1 MSTQPPLHRRFL
13 PVRLETTSP
22 SHRQPGGPLTPPES
36 ILGLDAANDDKEN
49 PSLDA
54 VKIQSIQEPTPPA
67 ITQLPKPIETTRSSH
82 RILSTIQSE
91 DTPESKDSTPSTPP
105 NCNEEE
111 VTWAQDDA
119 STPRRRRSAMAQPPQ
134 SPTTTH
140 LTPLKLTSS
149 PRFKP
154 QLIETTRRSRRASQ
168 PYAGPIAELASP
180 SPSDR
185 EVIASTPIIRKEVV
199 PHHKLTIWMPP
210 DYSQA
215 LAPRPKRPPPRPLDG
230 RSDLL
235 TPHESRSS
243 SLPPPLAPYRQ
254 GSMRPHFNTREN
266 TSAGNHTDSSTP
278 TGDTPQIFIRGFG
291 GDKQLFSA
299 GDQWSATPT
308 PSTSASDRPRDSS
321 YSSTPSLSGS
331 FDSSLQSQ
339 ADFHCI
345 RELSTSQHLART
357 RESCDERYSG
367 YLLSLAA
374 IAAEQQL
381 KEKSLKE
388 QVESSFPNRDFCYEP
403 VSHWGPGDEDSEESR
418 ANTKSS
424 KDFTDGADDEIDVAD
439 IDSDDESDDGFEGPP
454 ELPHEMLGRKESAQ
468 AKHVVDL
475 GNGMLLG
482 IPEPLPSPPTEAG
495 MTMEEILAHEEK
507 LVRQRAESTFRKVAE
522 EASAPSFKDPFWTN
536 GTSKT
541 KALDGKALKELRGE
555 GKKREEE
562 LRVMR
567 DAATPPMLGEDL
579 VFRMCPSPQRT
590 KCETD
595 QRHKV
600 QVPKATNGGGLWGG
614 YCVSDGKGDRTDQVR
629 RGPQL
634 LETPG
639 TQTPLD
645 ELEDSAESSVG
656 YSFLPLTEGSSSSD
670 SSKGKRSTHSRNSS
684 GLRLLNG
691 LDERLQAEVAKVRRE
706 EKIRE
711 EFDDKF
717 ITQVYNYLSLGWPLL
732 AREYDAELSKIS
744 GVPIEELRVND
755 ANPDGL
761 GNIGIKT
768 VCWEREK
775 SEEKSLRGTNENSQ
789 ASSGNDDSGGENVA
803 MRGNARWNALK
814 TYIHEWARQ
823 HPDLDE
829 EGKTEWGDETSRRK
843 GSWAI

>member
-1 MSTQPPLHRRFL
+1 MP
-13 PVRLETTSP
+13 LETTSR
-22 SHRQPGGPLTPPES
+22 SHKHIEAPLTPPES
-36 ILGLDAANDDKEN
+36 LLGLDAGDDDKEN
-49 PSLDA
+49 PSA
-54 VKIQSIQEPTPPA
+54 AEVKTQSIQKPTPPP
-67 ITQLPKPIETTRSSH
+67 IRQLPKPIETTRRSH
-82 RILSTIQSE
+82 KILSAIQSE
-91 DTPESKDSTPSTPP
+91 DTPQSEDLLPSTTTE
-105 NCNEEE
+105 CNQAE
-111 VTWAQDDA
+111 VTQARDDT
-119 STPRRRRSAMAQPPQ
+119 STLRPLCSAAAQPPQ
-134 SPTTTH
+134 QGTITQ

-154 QLIETTRRSRRASQ
+154 QLIETTRRSRRVVQ
-168 PYAGPIAELASP
+168 PYNGPIAELASP
-180 SPSDR
+180 LPSDR
-185 EVIASTPIIRKEVV
+185 EDTTPTPTIRKVV
-199 PHHKLTIWMPP
+199 PHHTLTIWMPP
-210 DYSQA
+210 DITQA
-215 LAPRPKRPPPRPLDG
+215 PAQRPKRPPPRPLDG

-235 TPHESRSS
+235 IPHESRSS
-243 SLPPPLAPYRQ
+243 SPLPPLAPYRQ
-254 GSMRPHFNTREN
+254 GSMRPHFNTRVN
-266 TSAGNHTDSSTP
+266 TSAGSNTDNSTP
-278 TGDTPQIFIRGFG
+278 TGDAPQIFVHGFG

-299 GDQWSATPT
+299 DDQWMSTPT

-331 FDSSLQSQ
+331 FDSSSQSQ
-339 ADFHCI
+339 ADSQYV

-357 RESCDERYSG
+357 RESCDERTSG

-374 IAAEQQL
+374 IEAEQQL

-403 VSHWGPGDEDSEESR
+403 VSHWGPGDEDSDESR
-418 ANTKSS
+418 ANTQSS
-424 KDFTDGADDEIDVAD
+424 KDFTDGADDD
-439 IDSDDESDDGFEGPP
+439 IQLKDIESEEESDDGFEGPP
-454 ELPHEMLGRKESAQ
+454 ELPHEMLGRKESGQ

-482 IPEPLPSPPTEAG
+482 IPEPLPSSPTEAG

-536 GTSKT
+536 GTTKS
-541 KALDGKALKELRGE
+541 KALVGRAMKEPRGE
-555 GKKREEE
+555 EKKREEE
-562 LRVMR
+562 LKVMR

-600 QVPKATNGGGLWGG
+600 QVPKAINGGGLWGG
-614 YCVSDGKGDRTDQVR
+614 YCVTDGKGDRTDQVR

-639 TQTPLD
+639 SQTPCN
-645 ELEDSAESSVG
+645 ERVDSDASG
-656 YSFLPLTEGSSSSD
+656 LGQHFLPLTEGASSD
-670 SSKGKRSTHSRNSS
+670 KSPGKRPTHNRNSS

-732 AREYDAELSKIS
+732 AREYDDELSKIS
-744 GVPIEELRVND
+744 GVAIDDLRLND
-755 ANPDGL
+755 ENPDGL

-775 SEEKSLRGTNENSQ
+775 SEEDGTKENSEE
-789 ASSGNDDSGGENVA
+789 SGENEVIT
-803 MRGNARWNALK
+803 GNARWGALK